1 MGKAILFGVLGFIA
15 GFVTFFAGFMLTEV
29 ICGLFHPVP
38 AESHKS
44 MEAMRA
50 IVKTYPDW
58 VLGIAVGGW
67 GFTVMAAAWIAT
79 RIGGRIAGGLLS
91 VTVLILFYCNLYQ
104 FPYPFWFKAAE
115 IVSLPV
121 MLLVGFRL
129 ALPSLSSKPDTPAP
143 PQSN

>member
-1 MGKAILFGVLGFIA
+1 MAKAILFGILGFVA

-29 ICGLFHPVP
+29 VCGLFHPVP
-38 AESHKS
+38 EEAKKS
-44 MEAMRA
+44 MEAMMA

-67 GFTVMAAAWIAT
+67 GFTVMAAAWVAT
-79 RIGGRIAGGLLS
+79 RIGGRIAGGLLC

-115 IVSLPV
+115 IVSLPI
-121 MLLVGFRL
+121 MLLVGFRM
-129 ALPSLSSKPDTPAP
+129 ALPSPSPVPNTPSP
-143 PQSN
+143 TQTN